1 MVSNFG
7 LRILDLFSDIRQE
20 RHKAGAFDG
29 VLNGALECGAGA
41 APFPAIQLALA
52 GAEFLQPLH
61 VLVIDVGWPGTTF
74 FCAKPTTI
82 LAPSP

>member
-7 LRILDLFSDIRQE
+7 LGISDLFSDIRQE

-29 VLNGALECGAGA
+29 VLDGALERGARA
-41 APFPAIQLALA
+41 APLSAIQLALA
-52 GAEFLQPLH
+52 GAQFLEPLH
-61 VLVIDVGWPGTTF
+61 VLVIDVGRPGTTF
-74 FCAKPTTI
+74 FCAKPTSI